1 MKSVKLFI
9 KKKLSKMQKNNKIV
23 IDTNILVSAILFPQ
37 SAPARAIDKALIY
50 WEVIVSQSTLK
61 EFLEVI
67 SRRKF
72 DKYFLG
78 RPNGKQIFI
87 ENFLEAVTIVE
98 PTETITDCKD
108 PKDNQ
113 FLEIAISANA
123 RILVTGDH
131 KDLISMSPYRELEII
146 TAREFLENY

>member
-1 MKSVKLFI
+1 
-9 KKKLSKMQKNNKIV
+9 MQENNKIV
-23 IDTNILVSAILFPQ
+23 IDTNLLISAVLFPN
-37 SAPARAIDKALIY
+37 SLPAKAVDEAMNY
-50 WEVIVSQSTLK
+50 WEIIVSESTLN

-67 SRRKF
+67 SRKKF
-72 DKYFLG
+72 DKYFVD

-87 ENFLEAVTIVE
+87 ENFMQSSVIVE

-131 KDLISMSPYRELEII
+131 KDLITMNSYRGLEIL